1 MLVRSDIQW
10 YAVICCD
17 MLFIWVYLKS
27 VGCPR
32 VCDDARILQWKCTL
46 KLIRNLPL
54 NSCRCVSRWCRIL
67 ATRNEIISTVE
78 GGGELWSRN
87 CILVAL
93 TSLGS
98 LSSHL
103 SICPTKS
110 MKYLENCRIRFRE
123 IWRSEILRTSVEN
136 HLFPFRFL
144 PFRAQLMTFLAKNV

>member
-32 VCDDARILQWKCTL
+32 VCDDARILRWKCTL

-78 GGGELWSRN
+78 GGGSYGRVIVFWLHWHPWGVSLLICLSVRRKAWNISRIAGYGFVKFDVRKFYELQWRTICFLSDSFHS
-87 CILVAL
+87 AL
-93 TSLGS
+93 
-98 LSSHL
+98 
-103 SICPTKS
+103 
-110 MKYLENCRIRFRE
+110 N
-123 IWRSEILRTSVEN
+123 
-136 HLFPFRFL
+136 
-144 PFRAQLMTFLAKNV
+144 